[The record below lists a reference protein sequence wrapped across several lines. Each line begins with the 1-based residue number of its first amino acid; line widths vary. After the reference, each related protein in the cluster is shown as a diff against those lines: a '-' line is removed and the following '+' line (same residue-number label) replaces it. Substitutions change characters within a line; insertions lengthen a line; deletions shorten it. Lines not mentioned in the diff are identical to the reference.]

1 MLSDATITLIAFSF
15 IAAFLIEF
23 WVIRKMEKMKDQRD
37 AVQIL
42 IGDLI
47 SAVKNQSAATEKVQ
61 EQIAKLAANQLATQT
76 SMDGLKNLPD
86 WQKQVENQIDMLKAD
101 VEAKTKSN
109 PQVRPSR
116 WSRFKAEVENN
127 A

>member
-1 MLSDATITLIAFSF
+1 MLSDATITPIAFSF

-23 WVIRKMEKMKDQRD
+23 WVIRKMGKMKNQRD

>member
-1 MLSDATITLIAFSF
+1 MLSDAIITLIAFSF

-23 WVIRKMEKMKDQRD
+23 WAIRKMEKMKDQRD
-37 AVQIL
+37 ADLIL

-101 VEAKTKSN
+101 VEAKTKPN